1 MVGFRFG
8 QDKFQ
13 VPCQHLL
20 AIFVST
26 LLGQALSSGAIDHI
40 VVV

>member
-26 LLGQALSSGAIDHI
+26 LLGQAWSSGAIDHI